1 MDKNI
6 YGNRITDNALN
17 ADDGRAIIN
26 KALEYIKI
34 KYGWIADK
42 NQVLFSGV
50 YYDSQKVG
58 SYIVK
63 VKNDKKEKAVL
74 KIQLKPL
81 LFDEGFI
88 IRHIESQNKSLIIR
102 IPKIINDEPWKD
114 ALGFGYLIFEDL
126 SGLPNIWKSS
136 ITDNADRKLHGEFLK
151 EFLNNVLP
159 ITSWFE
165 TSIID
170 FKEAYKK
177 SFAHFFEIAKL
188 SNHKHISANQIEKNK
203 LAYFKVID
211 NFKFSQ
217 FHFTHA
223 HMSGDDI
230 KYDAAN
236 NQFIVMANLYWSFRV
251 NYYELTFPIW
261 VDIMH
266 IRNRDLKLSDI
277 IKRINSWG
285 LQWRKELYDHDPTV
299 QKQYWF
305 NLLERAVT
313 TVMLDLGSSEWPE
326 NEIKEKRRL
335 LKIWQELFDWIIEK
349 KFSKV

>member
-1 MDKNI
+1 MNKNI

-17 ADDGRAIIN
+17 ADAGKAIIDN
-26 KALEYIKI
+26 ALKYIKAE
-34 KYGWIADK
+34 YGWIMDRD
-42 NQVLFSGV
+42 QVLFSGV

-63 VKNDKKEKAVL
+63 VRNDKGEKAVL
-74 KIQLKPL
+74 KIQLRPL

-88 IRHIESQNKSLIIR
+88 IRHIESQNKSSMIR
-102 IPKIINDEPWKD
+102 TSKIINNEPWKEE
-114 ALGFGYLIFEDL
+114 LGFGYLIFEDL
-126 SGLPNIWKSS
+126 SDLPNIWKGN
-136 ITDNADRKLHGEFLK
+136 ITDNADRELHGRFLK

-165 TSIID
+165 MPIPD
-170 FKEAYKK
+170 FKDDYKK
-177 SFAHFFEIAKL
+177 SFAHFFEIASL

-211 NFKFSQ
+211 NLEFSQ

-230 KYDAAN
+230 KYDAKN
-236 NQFIVMANLYWSFRV
+236 NQFIIMANLYWSFRV
-251 NYYELTFPIW
+251 KYYELTFPVW

-266 IRNRDLKLSDI
+266 IRNRDLKLSEVI
-277 IKRINSWG
+277 ERINDWG
-285 LQWRKELYDHDPTV
+285 LQWKNGLYDHDPTA

-305 NLLERAVT
+305 NLLEKAAT
-313 TVMLDLGSSEWPE
+313 TIMLDLGSGEWLK
-326 NEIKEKRRL
+326 NELKEKQRL
-335 LKIWQELFDWIIEK
+335 LEVWQELFDWIIEE
-349 KFSKV
+349 KFRKV

>member
-1 MDKNI
+1 
-6 YGNRITDNALN
+6 
-17 ADDGRAIIN
+17 
-26 KALEYIKI
+26 
-34 KYGWIADK
+34 
-42 NQVLFSGV
+42 
-50 YYDSQKVG
+50 
-58 SYIVK
+58 
-63 VKNDKKEKAVL
+63 
-74 KIQLKPL
+74 
-81 LFDEGFI
+81 
-88 IRHIESQNKSLIIR
+88 
-102 IPKIINDEPWKD
+102 
-114 ALGFGYLIFEDL
+114 
-126 SGLPNIWKSS
+126 
-136 ITDNADRKLHGEFLK
+136 
-151 EFLNNVLP
+151 
-159 ITSWFE
+159 
-165 TSIID
+165 
-170 FKEAYKK
+170 
-177 SFAHFFEIAKL
+177 
-188 SNHKHISANQIEKNK
+188 
-203 LAYFKVID
+203 
-211 NFKFSQ
+211 
-217 FHFTHA
+217 
-223 HMSGDDI
+223 MSGDDI